1 MNRNVLQCIA
11 VYYVVCY
18 SEYIKRGDSM
28 DSVVKTPVSLRLSD
42 DLLRF
47 VDQQAQQNGV
57 TRTAMISILLN
68 SARQSYK

>member
-1 MNRNVLQCIA
+1 
-11 VYYVVCY
+11 
-18 SEYIKRGDSM
+18 M